1 MITRLVCNDRNNAME
16 NWRKDDLMNERSS
29 FTGFFP
35 RCLITAQIINSMPL
49 SIDSRCHTLR
59 RRPLPHKD
67 TQPRSIFR
75 LLQLCRSEVDGL
87 SNVPAKLSPERLNL
101 IFQAARFSPVC
112 FHAALLQ
119 NHVLLTKLWV
129 ETLWGKVGCEW
140 RALWETKISD
150 CLLYTTLPPC
160 GLKVGSVL
168 TSAAL
173 KIREK
178 ERKHALIKHLP
189 PPSAEFF

>member
-29 FTGFFP
+29 FTVFFP

-75 LLQLCRSEVDGL
+75 LLQCCRSEVDRL
-87 SNVPAKLSPERLNL
+87 SNVPANSPRSGSTSLFSLSP
-101 IFQAARFSPVC
+101 
-112 FHAALLQ
+112 ALP
-119 NHVLLTKLWV
+119 
-129 ETLWGKVGCEW
+129 CSSSSDP
-140 RALWETKISD
+140 RALDKVVSENALGKSLVWVACAPTETKISD

-168 TSAAL
+168 TSTAATHL
-173 KIREK
+173 RW
-178 ERKHALIKHLP
+178 ERKKENTL
-189 PPSAEFF
+189 S

>member
-29 FTGFFP
+29 FSVFFP

-75 LLQLCRSEVDGL
+75 LLQCCRSEADRL
-87 SNVPAKLSPERLNL
+87 SNVPANSLRSGSASLFRQHVVSLQPASMQLFFRSTCSWESCEGK
-101 IFQAARFSPVC
+101 RFGGKFGVSG
-112 FHAALLQ
+112 
-119 NHVLLTKLWV
+119 VLT
-129 ETLWGKVGCEW
+129 
-140 RALWETKISD
+140 ETKISD

-160 GLKVGSVL
+160 GLKVGRVL
-168 TSAAL
+168 TSTAATHL
-173 KIREK
+173 RLEGKK
-178 ERKHALIKHLP
+178 ENGL
-189 PPSAEFF
+189 S